1 MSNEFKFS
9 QAVTPQTPVTV
20 ESTPSRA
27 IESRSDA
34 ERIEAARARAVEK
47 LRQSANSEFSSLAG
61 RSPRYID
68 AYFQSGP
75 AGYPSCWLA
84 GHIYF
89 LAQLI
94 ETQMAGKPLPI
105 GGAESYVGATGTFAS
120 LGGFSFDALLK
131 AYHARIAELGI
142 SQAMLE
148 EWNVGPHDWQASN
161 AFYALS
167 FDERMATFREKA

>member
-20 ESTPSRA
+20 ESTPLRA
-27 IESRSDA
+27 IESRSDD
-34 ERIEAARARAVEK
+34 ERIQSARTIAIEK
-47 LRQSANSEFSSLAG
+47 LRQGASSGFGSLAG
-61 RSPRYID
+61 SSPRYID

-75 AGYPSCWLA
+75 AGYASCWLA

-105 GGAESYVGATGTFAS
+105 GGAESYVSATGTFAS
-120 LGGFSFDALLK
+120 LGGFSFDALLE
-131 AYHARIAELGI
+131 AYKRRITELQL
-142 SQAMLE
+142 SEALLE
-148 EWNVGPHDWQASN
+148 EWCVEPGDWRESN
-161 AFYALS
+161 AFYALRFS
-167 FDERMATFREKA
+167 DQMERFRA